1 MFVKTLFDS
10 TQSHTRRKKNG
21 VGFFQWG
28 DELRIKTDLQ
38 IWKKRKAISH
48 WRTDDVW
55 ERVRYGV
62 EHLQLGAASKR
73 LCIWSY
79 VNFTN
84 ASYCSANFVVKT
96 ASYCSRNE
104 SSRSFS
110 MLSHIICT
118 CNKTQ
123 NLATNTHHHLN
134 WMPLPV
140 WTWKDPFPD
149 SVNVVEYL
157 DAVDYPGPFLNRLIP
172 SLAFSQHCDTWNST
186 AFVDANVWF
195 LRECSAPFF
204 LNEVDNCNC

>member
-1 MFVKTLFDS
+1 MS
-10 TQSHTRRKKNG
+10 
-21 VGFFQWG
+21 
-28 DELRIKTDLQ
+28 ELEI
-38 IWKKRKAISH
+38 
-48 WRTDDVW
+48 VW
-55 ERVRYGV
+55 
-62 EHLQLGAASKR
+62 HLQLGAASKR

-118 CNKTQ
+118 CKSSANRREENR
-123 NLATNTHHHLN
+123 NLAKELTQQQLRPLWSLN
-134 WMPLPV
+134 WMSAIPV
-140 WTWKDPFPD
+140 WTWRDLFPD
-149 SVNVVEYL
+149 SVNVVECL
-157 DAVDYPGPFLNRLIP
+157 DVVDYPGPFLSHLIP

-195 LRECSAPFF
+195 LRVCSAPFF
-204 LNEVDNCNC
+204 LNKVIG